1 MNLSDFEGILKKEPH
16 DFPIKNQKSISS
28 FLHPRKPPLSG
39 PPPERPHW
47 PSADAAWD
55 PAAVQAPGAPDPAAV
70 PPVAAGPPPQRTRP
84 PPAPP
89 AAPPS
94 PQGAV
99 GPPARRW
106 RRGVGARGA
115 TGLPEAGTKT
125 SFQMSKFGMGGPFSI
140 LYHPFLLPNM
150 EHLGE
155 SWGKFRNGTA

>member
-1 MNLSDFEGILKKEPH
+1 MP
-16 DFPIKNQKSISS
+16 
-28 FLHPRKPPLSG
+28 
-39 PPPERPHW
+39 
-47 PSADAAWD
+47 
-55 PAAVQAPGAPDPAAV
+55 APGAPDPAAV
-70 PPVAAGPPPQRTRP
+70 PPVAAGPPPQRTQP

-125 SFQMSKFGMGGPFSI
+125 SFQMSKFGMGGPFLNPLSSI
-140 LYHPFLLPNM
+140 SAEGILTYLTFS
-150 EHLGE
+150 HLVKPDSYLNDE
-155 SWGKFRNGTA
+155 TFRLQRLDSSAK